1 MRVKDWLICGL
12 AALCIAAYLIWIP
25 PYVEQGLTK
34 DPYSE
39 WVMPEDE
46 GYTGIL
52 TVWHIVGFKPYA
64 GSGGE
69 WLKTRAKE
77 LEKQHYGV
85 YVEVL
90 SMSIEDCEARLARG
104 ETADIYSFPL
114 GWGYAERFL
123 PLEKSFSG
131 LKAGLLETGMQQ
143 GVQYAVPFMMSGYT
157 LLVNTK
163 LAQSRQVALPET
175 AVDAQ
180 WLNDAAKKLTYETGK
195 NRKTQ
200 YEGLSGSAVAAV
212 LLGAMVPISDYSVFQ
227 AQRAGMAVIEL
238 RAAGDLARAQT
249 AAKGFAF
256 EALPLYNYTDLVQ
269 YLGIARGID
278 ARKLPYAY
286 EFLELAVA
294 EKAQTALSLLGAFPV
309 TDAELSY
316 EQEIVQQTYEL
327 LKNPVIPNAFLYQRY
342 KSALL
347 DAANRALNG
356 DEAAKTDFLG
366 RVEELVNG
374 NEIK

>member
-12 AALCIAAYLIWIP
+12 AAIFIAAYLIWIP
-25 PYVEQGLTK
+25 PYIEQGLLQ

-64 GSGGE
+64 GSSGE
-69 WLKTRAKE
+69 WLKARAKA
-77 LEKQHYGV
+77 LEKQHYGI

-90 SMSIEDCEARLARG
+90 SMSLEDCEARLARG

-123 PLEKSFSG
+123 PLERSFSG
-131 LKAGLLETGMQQ
+131 LKAGLLETGMQE
-143 GVQYAVPFMMSGYT
+143 GVQYAVPFMLSGYA

-163 LAQSRQVALPET
+163 LAQARQVTLPEV

-195 NRKTQ
+195 NRKVN
-200 YEGLSGSAVAAV
+200 YEGLTGSAVVAM
-212 LLGAMVPISDYSVFQ
+212 LLGAAVTVGDYTVFQ
-227 AQRAGMAVIEL
+227 AQRAGMAVAEL
-238 RAAGDLARAQT
+238 RAAGDLTRAQT

-256 EALPLYNYTDLVQ
+256 EALPLNNYTDLVQ

-286 EFLELAVA
+286 EYLQIAVE
-294 EKAQTALSLLGAFPV
+294 EKAQEALRMLGAFPV

-316 EQEIVQQTYEL
+316 EQAIVQQTYEL
-327 LKNPVIPNAFLYQRY
+327 LKDPVIPNAFLYQRY

-347 DAANRALNG
+347 DTANRALNG

-374 NEIK
+374 KEIK